1 MDLNEMDKR
10 IRTGLNTDSVGPR
23 EYHRYR
29 PTSAMM
35 TEQEAMEYRGYR
47 KRRYGRRKRED
58 DDRRRRYGS
67 YTHWVFIHGIL
78 IATDVGREG
87 WISHEQ
93 TTMLFR

>member
-1 MDLNEMDKR
+1 
-10 IRTGLNTDSVGPR
+10 
-23 EYHRYR
+23 
-29 PTSAMM
+29 MM
-35 TEQEAMEYRGYR
+35 TEREAMEFRGDR

-58 DDRRRRYGS
+58 DDGRRRDGS
-67 YTHWVFIHGIL
+67 YTHGPFIHRIL

>member
-1 MDLNEMDKR
+1 MDLNEMNER
-10 IRTGLNTDSVGPR
+10 IRIGLNTDSVSPR

-35 TEQEAMEYRGYR
+35 TEREAMNTAVTGEE
-47 KRRYGRRKRED
+47 RYGRKKRED
-58 DDRRRRYGS
+58 DGRRRDGS
-67 YTHWVFIHGIL
+67 YTHQFFIRRIL